1 MAVGEGTRV
10 KLGQTARHGNKGLN
24 AIPCAIMRREPV
36 FTLPNLVSMSRFAM
50 AVAFLATP
58 APDTRVALIGAASL
72 SDVLDGWIARRR
84 HEVTRLG
91 AMLDPVAD
99 RTFILIAVAVFLATG
114 RITRPQYFI
123 LLARDL
129 ATAIGF
135 LVARSITWLRA
146 VPFRARWSGKLVTT
160 LQLLALIM
168 VLVAPRAAQWAIGA
182 VGVASLIAISDYTL
196 ALWHARQPA

>member
-1 MAVGEGTRV
+1 
-10 KLGQTARHGNKGLN
+10 
-24 AIPCAIMRREPV
+24 
-36 FTLPNLVSMSRFAM
+36 M

-84 HEVTRLG
+84 HAVTRFG
-91 AMLDPVAD
+91 AMLDPIAD
-99 RTFILIAVAVFLATG
+99 RIFVLTAVAVLLATG

-135 LVARSITWLRA
+135 LVARSISWLRN

-160 LQLLALIM
+160 LQLLALIV
-168 VLVAPRAAQWAIGA
+168 VLVAPRAGDWAVGA
-182 VGVASLIAISDYTL
+182 VGVASIIAIADYTL
-196 ALWHARQPA
+196 ALWHAREPA

>member
-1 MAVGEGTRV
+1 
-10 KLGQTARHGNKGLN
+10 
-24 AIPCAIMRREPV
+24 MRREPV

-58 APDTRVALIGAASL
+58 APDARVALIGAASL

-91 AMLDPVAD
+91 AMIDPIAD
-99 RTFILIAVAVFLATG
+99 RTFVLAAVAVFLATG
-114 RITRPQYFI
+114 RITRPQYFV

-135 LVARSITWLRA
+135 LVARSVSWLRA
-146 VPFRARWSGKLVTT
+146 VPFRARWAGKLVTT
-160 LQLLALIM
+160 LQLLALII
-168 VLVAPRAAQWAIGA
+168 VLVAPRGASWAIGA
-182 VGVASLIAISDYTL
+182 VGVASVIAISDYTL
-196 ALWHARQPA
+196 ALWHARQAA

>member
-1 MAVGEGTRV
+1 
-10 KLGQTARHGNKGLN
+10 
-24 AIPCAIMRREPV
+24 MRREPV

-99 RTFILIAVAVFLATG
+99 RTFVLIAVAVFLATG
-114 RITRPQYFI
+114 RITRSQYFI

-129 ATAIGF
+129 ATAVGF
-135 LVARSITWLRA
+135 LVARSITWLRSI
-146 VPFRARWSGKLVTT
+146 PFRARWSGKLVTT

-168 VLVAPRAAQWAIGA
+168 VLVTPRVAQWAVAA
-182 VGVASLIAISDYTL
+182 VGVASVIAISDYTL

>member
-1 MAVGEGTRV
+1 
-10 KLGQTARHGNKGLN
+10 
-24 AIPCAIMRREPV
+24 MRREPV

-58 APDTRVALIGAASL
+58 APDARVALIGAASL

-91 AMLDPVAD
+91 AMIDPIAD
-99 RTFILIAVAVFLATG
+99 RTFVLAAVAVFLATG
-114 RITRPQYFI
+114 RITRWQYFV

-129 ATAIGF
+129 MTAIGF
-135 LVARSITWLRA
+135 LVARRVSWLKA
-146 VPFRARWSGKLVTT
+146 VPFRARLAGKLVTT
-160 LQLLALIM
+160 LQLLALIV
-168 VLVAPRAAQWAIGA
+168 VLVAPRGASWAIGA
-182 VGVASLIAISDYTL
+182 VGVVSIIAIADYTL

>member
-1 MAVGEGTRV
+1 
-10 KLGQTARHGNKGLN
+10 
-24 AIPCAIMRREPV
+24 MRREPV

-84 HEVTRLG
+84 HAVTRLG
-91 AMLDPVAD
+91 AILDPIAD
-99 RTFILIAVAVFLATG
+99 RTFVLTAVAIFLATG
-114 RITRPQYFI
+114 RITRGQYFI

-135 LVARSITWLRA
+135 LVARSVTWLRA

-160 LQLLALIM
+160 LQLLALIV
-168 VLVAPRAAQWAIGA
+168 VLVAPSVAPWAIGA
-182 VGVASLIAISDYTL
+182 VGAASVIAISDYTL
-196 ALWHARQPA
+196 ALWHEREPA

>member
-1 MAVGEGTRV
+1 
-10 KLGQTARHGNKGLN
+10 
-24 AIPCAIMRREPV
+24 MRREPV

-58 APDTRVALIGAASL
+58 APDARVALIGAASL
-72 SDVLDGWIARRR
+72 SDVLDGWIARHR

-91 AMLDPVAD
+91 TMIDPIAD
-99 RTFILIAVAVFLATG
+99 RTFVLAAVAVFLATE
-114 RITRPQYFI
+114 RITRAQYFV

-135 LVARSITWLRA
+135 LVARSVSWLKT
-146 VPFRARWSGKLVTT
+146 VPFRARWAGKLVTT
-160 LQLLALIM
+160 LQLLALIV
-168 VLVAPRAAQWAIGA
+168 VLVAPRGASWAIAA
-182 VGVASLIAISDYTL
+182 VGVASVIAITDYTL

>member
-1 MAVGEGTRV
+1 MRPG
-10 KLGQTARHGNKGLN
+10 
-24 AIPCAIMRREPV
+24 RREPV
-36 FTLPNLVSMSRFAM
+36 LTLPNLVSLSRFAM

-84 HEVTRLG
+84 HEVTRVG
-91 AMLDPVAD
+91 AMLDPIAD
-99 RTFILIAVAVFLATG
+99 RTFVLVAVAVFLATG

-135 LVARSITWLRA
+135 LVARSITWLRS

-160 LQLLALIM
+160 LQLLALIV
-168 VLVAPRAAQWAIGA
+168 VLVAPRAAPWAIGA
-182 VGVASLIAISDYTL
+182 VGVASVIAISDYTL
-196 ALWHARQPA
+196 ALWHAREPA

>member
-1 MAVGEGTRV
+1 
-10 KLGQTARHGNKGLN
+10 
-24 AIPCAIMRREPV
+24 MRREPV
-36 FTLPNLVSMSRFAM
+36 FTLPNLVSMSRFVM

-84 HEVTRLG
+84 NEVTRLG

-99 RTFILIAVAVFLATG
+99 RTFILTAVAVFLVTG
-114 RITRPQYFI
+114 RITRSQYFI

-135 LVARSITWLRA
+135 LVARSISWLRA

-160 LQLLALIM
+160 LQLLALIV
-168 VLVAPRAAQWAIGA
+168 VLVAPRAAQWAIEA
-182 VGVASLIAISDYTL
+182 VGVASVIAISDYTL

>member
-1 MAVGEGTRV
+1 
-10 KLGQTARHGNKGLN
+10 
-24 AIPCAIMRREPV
+24 MRREPV

-72 SDVLDGWIARRR
+72 SDVLDGWIARKR

-99 RTFILIAVAVFLATG
+99 RTFMLTAVAVFLATG

-123 LLARDL
+123 LLARDIM
-129 ATAIGF
+129 TAIGF
-135 LVARSITWLRA
+135 LVARSISWLRA
-146 VPFRARWSGKLVTT
+146 VPFRARWAGKLVTT
-160 LQLLALIM
+160 LQLLALIV
-168 VLVAPRAAQWAIGA
+168 VLVAPHKTVWAVGA
-182 VGVASLIAISDYTL
+182 VGLASLIAISDYTL
-196 ALWHARQPA
+196 ALWHARRPA